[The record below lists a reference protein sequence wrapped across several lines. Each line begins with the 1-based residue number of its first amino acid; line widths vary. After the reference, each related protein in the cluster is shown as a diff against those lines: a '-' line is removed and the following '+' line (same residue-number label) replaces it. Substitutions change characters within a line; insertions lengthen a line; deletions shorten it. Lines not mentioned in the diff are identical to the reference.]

1 MKAVVVL
8 LSLLSL
14 VLCQDCNTIV
24 PPNPLTAT
32 GLSTPYLIMAGC
44 NQSISTQASFVEG
57 AVLDT
62 NAGKMYVYSPLMINQ
77 GSTPLVAPVVPVLPI
92 NNVVGLWFGTNG
104 GTLTLVDNGGSLAA
118 GVCVNGLLVGTAV
131 SIFGQVSYCN
141 AVAFFAAAN
150 TAIAN
155 KLLVIPPNGIAV
167 DGEFCPTVRDFFVVD
182 QDQSDNVVTSYL
194 VMGNQAAQDTTA
206 NEAAFPNAIMTTNAS
221 DNRLLAI
228 AMDGALGC
236 TPFKVPSLADPVN
249 TNGLASQAANELS
262 AAANQQQ
269 PQALVPLN
277 HAMTRVNGQPDLAK
291 VNAYRAGVNQPSAA
305 TNAGADSF
313 QYCYLIYYTAPRRL
327 QKNYNVLFNA
337 GSADP
342 NAATNLLAFLAMRFV
357 TTFGADGLGCASLL
371 NVPDPVVA
379 IMNMGGQF
387 TGATITVPNPPGN
400 GMLSSTN
407 LILVIVFSVFGGLLI
422 IGLIGGVIWYRNRS
436 MYS

>member
-8 LSLLSL
+8 LSLLAL
-14 VLCQDCNTIV
+14 VLCQDCQIIV
-24 PPNPLTAT
+24 PPNPLTAI
-32 GLSTPYLIMAGC
+32 GLSTPYQLVTGC
-44 NQSISTQASFVEG
+44 NLSITTQASFVEG
-57 AVLDT
+57 AVIDT
-62 NAGKMYVYSPLMINQ
+62 SAGKMYVYSPLVINQ
-77 GSTPLVAPVVPVLPI
+77 GSTPLAAPIVPLLPQA
-92 NNVVGLWFGTNG
+92 NVVGLWFGTNA

-118 GVCVNGLLVGTAV
+118 GVCVNGYVTNTV
-131 SIFGQVSYCN
+131 TSIFGQFSYCN
-141 AVAFFAAAN
+141 AVAFFTAAN

-155 KLLVIPPNGIAV
+155 KQLIIPALGTAV
-167 DGEFCPTVRDFFVVD
+167 DGENCPTVRDFFVVD
-182 QDQSDNVVTSYL
+182 QDQSDNVVTDYL
-194 VMGNQAAQDTTA
+194 IMGNQAAQDTIA
-206 NEAAFPNAIMTTNAS
+206 NEAAFPKAIMTTNAS

-236 TPFKVPSLADPVN
+236 TPFKVPNLADPQN
-249 TNGLASQAANELS
+249 TNGLSCLAANELS
-262 AAANQQQ
+262 AAANQNQ

-277 HAMTRVNGQPDLAK
+277 HAMTRVNGQPNLAK
-291 VNAYRAGVNQPSAA
+291 VNLYRAGVNQPAA
-305 TNAGADSF
+305 ASLGAADSF
-313 QYCYLIYYTAPRRL
+313 QYCFLIYYTAPRRL